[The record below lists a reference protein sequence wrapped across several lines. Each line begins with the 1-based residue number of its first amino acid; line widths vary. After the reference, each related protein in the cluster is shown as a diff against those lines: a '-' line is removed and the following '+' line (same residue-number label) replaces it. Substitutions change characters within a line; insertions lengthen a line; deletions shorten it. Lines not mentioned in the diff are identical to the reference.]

1 MVSQSITIETYQYQ
15 WQCQLFQQ
23 GIINCQ
29 CQYQYLKNVNTNGSS
44 ILLLMSDPL
53 GREPLPQLPFTDTTP
68 HWVSTPLALPPLQG
82 FEPS

>member
-1 MVSQSITIETYQYQ
+1 MISHSIAIETYQYQ

-44 ILLLMSDPL
+44 ILLLMSETAL
-53 GREPLPQLPFTDTTP
+53 CT
-68 HWVSTPLALPPLQG
+68 STLQKS
-82 FEPS
+82 FAKVTQSAN